1 MKIKE
6 SLNKITEDNFF
17 SLEFWNYFKK
27 DFETWLSKFS
37 FELKKIFSKK
47 LKDFTQS
54 ELEDYLY
61 VSACRDYMNNYQ
73 SSLPPKGFYE
83 KIKIFKKKTKEAT
96 YIYVN
101 KYSDDKEFSESQFF
115 KFFHR
120 HEKLFPVYSKKD
132 RGALKNKKKIF
143 FIALYP
149 KLKKLLE
156 DCSFETTNLTQ
167 HVVTLLLNIDCFLNI
182 KKLPKN
188 IFTSAH
194 WVQNNSL
201 HQAFLTYAKSKGTTI
216 YILQPGYF
224 HPLGAFYDQF
234 EFEKRLASF
243 IITWQEGLLKNQL
256 DITELG
262 FGSLYCKRNYS
273 LKKGTCIVLPQIPRF
288 NFVRGQS
295 KSFGLGNSLFLN
307 SKAFLHIKN
316 YVLNLANSSNKIIY
330 LRTKNVDF
338 AQYKDEFDI
347 LKDKIQFDTSNINSG
362 GYLTPYEEMKIGY
375 FGTAIPESFFSGS
388 SVSLIYHE
396 KNEIIL
402 NISNSNFYKK
412 SLANSIHETCKPAEI
427 ERFIDLF
434 SKLNI

>member
-1 MKIKE
+1 MKIKK
-6 SLNKITEDNFF
+6 SLNNITEDNFF
-17 SLEFWNYFKK
+17 SLEFWNNFEK

-47 LKDFTQS
+47 LKDFTQN
-54 ELEDYLY
+54 EVENYLY

-73 SSLPPKGFYE
+73 SSFSPKGYYE
-83 KIKIFKKKTKEAT
+83 KIKILKKETKDAA

-101 KYSDDKEFSESQFF
+101 KYSDDKEFSETQFF

-120 HEKLFPVYSKKD
+120 HETLFPVYSKKD
-132 RGALKNKKKIF
+132 RGPLKNKKKIF
-143 FIALYP
+143 LIALHP
-149 KLKKLLE
+149 KLKKLLKYN
-156 DCSFETTNLTQ
+156 SFKTTNLTQ
-167 HVVTLLLNIDCFLNI
+167 HIVTLLVNIDLFQNI

-234 EFEKRLASF
+234 EFEKRIASF
-243 IITWQEGLLKNQL
+243 MITWQEGLLKNQH

-273 LKKGTCIVLPQIPRF
+273 LKKGICIVLPQIPRF

-295 KSFGLGNSLFLN
+295 KSFGLGNSLFLH
-307 SKAFLHIKN
+307 STAFSHIKN
-316 YVLNLANSSNKIIY
+316 YVLNLADTSNKTVY

-338 AQYKDEFDI
+338 AQYRDEFDN

-388 SVSLIYHE
+388 SVSLIYHK
-396 KNEIIL
+396 KNEITF
-402 NISNSNFYKK
+402 NISHSNFYKK
-412 SLANSIHETCKPAEI
+412 SLGNSIHETCKPAEI
-427 ERFIDLF
+427 ERFTDLF